1 MTESELDKVK
11 DSVIAEIQKDA
22 EQAKE
27 QKWVVHSH
35 VQWIAIALF
44 AITTIC
50 SIINTV
56 APKSKAAQEALK
68 VEHVVTSHP
77 VIEKAAASLLL
88 KELEKLGK

>member
-22 EQAKE
+22 ETAKE

-44 AITTIC
+44 AVTAVC
-50 SIINTV
+50 NIIDV
-56 APKSKAAQEALK
+56 ISPKSKAAQEALK
-68 VEHVVTSHP
+68 VEHVLTSHP
-77 VIEKAAASLLL
+77 TIEKLVAS
-88 KELEKLGK
+88 ELQKILDRAEK